1 MATRI
6 LVKFYIRLEII
17 LKINRVYTHLVL
29 NAFIKGVSFIGSPD
43 TEDKGFWLSTAKLL
57 HFTCPRTR
65 QQFCIVYR
73 TGQLMHVRGVLYWIM
88 SVNL

>member
-17 LKINRVYTHLVL
+17 LKLNRVYTHLVL
-29 NAFIKGVSFIGSPD
+29 NTIIKEVSFIGSPD
-43 TEDKGFWLSTAKLL
+43 TEDKISWLSKAKLI

-65 QQFCIVYR
+65 QQFCIVYC
-73 TGQLMHVRGVLYWIM
+73 TG
-88 SVNL
+88 